1 MINQGLGIV
10 AITTIALTLN
20 GCSTNPALVKSESE
34 SYRTGFAHGCDSRA
48 IDNNP
53 YYLYQRD
60 IKKYGNN
67 AEYSQGWDA
76 AYKQCK
82 EKGTLTSFFT
92 HEDGFLHDAIEEI
105 LP

>member
-1 MINQGLGIV
+1 MNTKIFGAT
-10 AITTIALTLN
+10 AIITITLSLN

-53 YYLYQRD
+53 YYSYQRD
-60 IKKYGNN
+60 IDKYGNDK
-67 AEYSQGWDA
+67 EYTQGWDD
-76 AYKQCK
+76 AYRQCEK
-82 EKGTLTSFFT
+82 KGTLESLFT
-92 HEDGFLHDAIEEI
+92 HEPGLLHDAVEEA